1 MGWKT
6 AETIY
11 NLGIVTEVKF
21 SYTLL
26 GDHHK
31 TPETL
36 PVCFK
41 CPFIS
46 DITNL
51 LFLKPGF
58 SNFFSGGETHQL
70 KCLAFWGSLLW
81 GLPDVSLKLT
91 WFQIKFLAVISHTL
105 SEIGLLNTLDVS
117 PYTIVPLRVNSSP
130 CECFFHFSGLCWNMV
145 GFLNTVLKNY
155 LIIVGGCLYL
165 TPSLLILK
173 TVLSMIFFGS
183 FFFPNLVVFIL
194 L

>member
-6 AETIY
+6 AETIS

-36 PVCFK
+36 PVCFT

-51 LFLKPGF
+51 LEARLLRYFFWRRDPSTEMFGILGEFAFGF
-58 SNFFSGGETHQL
+58 
-70 KCLAFWGSLLW
+70 
-81 GLPDVSLKLT
+81 
-91 WFQIKFLAVISHTL
+91 
-105 SEIGLLNTLDVS
+105 
-117 PYTIVPLRVNSSP
+117 
-130 CECFFHFSGLCWNMV
+130 
-145 GFLNTVLKNY
+145 VL
-155 LIIVGGCLYL
+155 G
-165 TPSLLILK
+165 
-173 TVLSMIFFGS
+173 
-183 FFFPNLVVFIL
+183 FFFPTLSNLMPPPSSVCSFLFLAGVCCFKRGYFGFPL
-194 L
+194 LTCARVAVAPCPCPFQEC